1 MSYKAK
7 ILNKFMDSIERTG
20 KFLPNPI
27 SLFALLALIVLFIS
41 QLAFFLNWSAVNPVT
56 NETIIPINLLT
67 PVGVE
72 KIFNDMVSNFTS
84 FAPLGVVIIAMLGIG
99 IAESSGLIGTVI
111 RVFVIKTPKRFIT
124 FAIVLAGILANM
136 AGDIGYVLLIPLA
149 GIVFISF
156 KRHPIIGM
164 AAAFAGVSGGFSAN
178 LFITGLEPL
187 FSGISTEA
195 ARFMAPEY
203 TVTPLSNYYFL
214 VASTFLIA
222 FLGTFV
228 TEKIV
233 APRFKN
239 YENDHQE
246 EEITSLSKNER
257 KGLWNVLIAILLMI
271 AFVLFGLIPENGFLR
286 SSDGTILSSPLVKS
300 AATFVFFF
308 FGITGIVYGFTTRVF
323 KNDSDVAKGLTES
336 MKTLASYIVL
346 CFFAAQFIAYFKW
359 SRLGEI
365 LAINGANL
373 LSSMNIGTIPLIICF
388 ILLAA
393 VLNLIIGSASA
404 KWAIMAPVFVPMF
417 MQLGYSPELTQMLYR
432 IGDSTTN
439 IITPMMSFFPLIIAF
454 FQKYD
459 KNANIGTVISTMFP
473 YSIVFLIGWVV
484 LAIIWVL
491 LDLPLGPGASLYY
504 GR

>member
-7 ILNKFMDSIERTG
+7 ILNKFMDGIEKAG
-20 KFLPNPI
+20 NILPNPI
-27 SLFALLALIVLFIS
+27 TLFALLALIVLFLS
-41 QLAFFLNWSAVNPVT
+41 QLAIYLNWSAINPVT
-56 NETIIPINLLT
+56 EEVIHPVNLLT
-67 PVGVE
+67 PVGIE
-72 KIFNDMVSNFTS
+72 RIFNDMVVNFTG

-99 IAESSGLIGTVI
+99 IAESSGLISTVI

-156 KRHPIIGM
+156 NRHPIIGM

-195 ARFMAPEY
+195 ARFIAQEY

-233 APRFKN
+233 APRFKD
-239 YENDHQE
+239 YKSEHAQ
-246 EEITSLSKNER
+246 EEITTLTKKER
-257 KGLWNVLIAILLMI
+257 KGLWYVLTVIVLMVI
-271 AFVLFGLIPENGFLR
+271 FVLFGIIPEHGFLR
-286 SSDGTILSSPLVKS
+286 SSSGSFLSSPLVKS
-300 AATFVFFF
+300 TATFVFFF
-308 FGITGIVYGFTTRVF
+308 FGITGIVYGFAVGVF
-323 KNDSDVAKGLTES
+323 KNDSDVAAGLTDS

-365 LAINGANL
+365 LAINGADL

-393 VLNLIIGSASA
+393 FLNLIIGSASA

-459 KNANIGTVISTMFP
+459 KKANIGTVISTMIP
-473 YSIVFLIGWVV
+473 YSIVFLVGWII

-491 LDLPLGPGASLYY
+491 LNLPLGPGASLYY
-504 GR
+504 GA